1 MVNIEEINKKMI
13 AEKKYKEKDLRT
25 MEKISMLKEL
35 NEYDEY
41 LIICTLCNYDIPE
54 KKEMMDLR
62 MKYFLKIGKDDPSK
76 YKHKEEDYIIDRE
89 KLSIRCK
96 NTGNINKFGLY
107 EYEINSV
114 SKDLINTL
122 WDYKNKDCLKYVD
135 SKTYS
140 DKIIISIKK
149 DQFDNYIKMLD
160 KLAIG
165 YDLNDLKKGMFYS
178 NKSDNKLID
187 LSKLTLPFELYP
199 YQIEDAN
206 KIITMKRALLGQEMG
221 CVSGNSLV
229 RIKEQGKKIN
239 RNVHISNLYK
249 LFKKDTTIKIKC
261 LVNGKFAFLPIK
273 DVLNKGIQKTIKITT
288 NNNTLECTVDHLIYT
303 KNGWKPAINLSIGD
317 EIFTN
322 GKENP
327 CINCGSTTDMITYPY
342 SKYYGYCRKCSYKL
356 RDNKWHSKEKLNRKV
371 DKDGYIRLSGGLA
384 KSMPNYNKMI
394 GQGGIYEHHQVWY
407 EHTGHIVDTT
417 KEVVHHINGIKT
429 DNRFENLQ
437 LLSIKEHC
445 KLHSSINT
453 NNLPQNSKDFIIK
466 NGKKIYYV
474 PKLETITN
482 IEQGETQS
490 VFDIVIDSL
499 DIHNFICNGIVVHN
513 CGKTVISIL
522 IGESIDTPKLV
533 ICPESLRLNWQRE
546 ILQVNPN
553 ADVQIL
559 LSSETPHFGKDW
571 TIVGYLTASKFVD
584 NLKEFDCIFV
594 DEVQYCKSVNNW
606 GKPSSKRA
614 ASVITLAQNATY
626 CYLLSG
632 TPLPSHNKD
641 LFNILKM
648 LRCPEFDFN
657 NQWAFKNYADKFC
670 DPQQTYFGVDY
681 SGNSNSDQLHNIL
694 KPLMIRRLKKDVL
707 PNLKK
712 QRQFIP
718 IAPIFK
724 KDYKAIMARLSHP
737 NESDTYMGLAM
748 TGRQMLSQYKLDAT
762 IDLAESMLD
771 AEESIV
777 IVTNFIETADKLK
790 AHFKDK
796 ACEIR
801 GGMTDDDK
809 QLSIDDFQS
818 GFKKVCILNM
828 MAGGVGITL
837 TKAHNM
843 IIMDYAW
850 LPSDMIQVEDRI
862 CRGGQ
867 TECCNIYYIYCDNSL
882 FDTIF
887 INMITD
893 KSANIDLVVD
903 NAENTFDLAD
913 TKSRATTYLDI
924 LKAEIKKL

>member
-13 AEKKYKEKDLRT
+13 AEKKYKEKDLRA

-89 KLSIRCK
+89 KLSIHCK

-221 CVSGNSLV
+221 
-229 RIKEQGKKIN
+229 
-239 RNVHISNLYK
+239 
-249 LFKKDTTIKIKC
+249 
-261 LVNGKFAFLPIK
+261 
-273 DVLNKGIQKTIKITT
+273 
-288 NNNTLECTVDHLIYT
+288 
-303 KNGWKPAINLSIGD
+303 
-317 EIFTN
+317 
-322 GKENP
+322 
-327 CINCGSTTDMITYPY
+327 
-342 SKYYGYCRKCSYKL
+342 
-356 RDNKWHSKEKLNRKV
+356 
-371 DKDGYIRLSGGLA
+371 
-384 KSMPNYNKMI
+384 
-394 GQGGIYEHHQVWY
+394 
-407 EHTGHIVDTT
+407 
-417 KEVVHHINGIKT
+417 
-429 DNRFENLQ
+429 
-437 LLSIKEHC
+437 
-445 KLHSSINT
+445 
-453 NNLPQNSKDFIIK
+453 
-466 NGKKIYYV
+466 
-474 PKLETITN
+474 
-482 IEQGETQS
+482 
-490 VFDIVIDSL
+490 
-499 DIHNFICNGIVVHN
+499 

-694 KPLMIRRLKKDVL
+694 KPLMVRRLKKDVL

-828 MAGGVGITL
+828 MASGVGITL